1 MNQTIFDHGASQ
13 QLGSVLV
20 QHGIRRPLLCTDQGL
35 VSLGMVSQ
43 LTDKLS
49 NEAAVTIFDKTP
61 ENPTQTAVAQRVLL
75 GHQRRGRGL
84 QMQGCPTV
92 LTQALPA

>member
-1 MNQTIFDHGASQ
+1 MANLTFMNQTIFDHGASQ

-43 LTDKLS
+43 LTDTLS
-49 NEAAVTIFDKTP
+49 NEAALTIFDKTP
-61 ENPTQTAVAQRVLL
+61 ENPTQVAVEE
-75 GHQRRGRGL
+75 
-84 QMQGCPTV
+84 
-92 LTQALPA
+92 ALALYQ